1 MSELNEVRLD
11 KWLWAARFFKTRS
24 LAATKV
30 DSGHVTVNQNRAK
43 PARTIRT
50 GDRLDI
56 RVGTDIITVLVL
68 ALSERRGPAT
78 QARTLYEETA
88 ESMERREQERL
99 ARQFSQPHLN
109 RPEHRPD
116 KHERRNIRKFL
127 QKE

>member
-24 LAATKV
+24 LAAAEV
-30 DSGHVTVNQNRAK
+30 GSGHVTVNQNRAK
-43 PARTIRT
+43 PARVIRT
-50 GDRLDI
+50 GDQLDI
-56 RVGTDIITVLVL
+56 RMGTSMVTVLVL

-88 ESMERREQERL
+88 ESLERREQERL
-99 ARQFSQPHLN
+99 AREFAQPHLN
-109 RPEHRPD
+109 RPDHRPD